1 MGITKKITDGQQ
13 NGILGFLN
21 RLANTDSLIGFLFIL
36 PSLIGFTIFYA
47 YPAGRAVYISFL
59 EWNLLTDANYVG
71 LDNYKSLF
79 DDKRFW
85 DSLRITM
92 FYVLWNIPL
101 QTVIAIFIAVMLERF
116 SNAISTVM
124 RSIVILPWLMPN
136 IVVGLL
142 WLWLLDPSIGLINE
156 FLIAI
161 GIGKQSFMGSPGQ
174 AIESIAAINIWRHT
188 GYTAILIFAGL
199 KTIPKGLYEASSI
212 DGANAL
218 KQFESITLPLLRP
231 VLVFVLVTSV
241 IGSFQVFDTVA
252 ITTEGGPAGSTR
264 VIIYYIFEQVFA
276 RRINMGMA
284 TAASVV
290 LFLILITVTV
300 VQMQFLRASQS
311 DLADYQ

>member
-1 MGITKKITDGQQ
+1 MDMTKKVVDSPQSSIVH
-13 NGILGFLN
+13 FLN
-21 RLANTDSLIGFLFIL
+21 RLANSETLIGFLFIL
-36 PSLIGFTIFYA
+36 PSLIGFAIFYA
-47 YPAGRAVYISFL
+47 YPAGRAVYISL
-59 EWNLLTDANYVG
+59 LKWNLLTDPEYVG
-71 LDNYKSLF
+71 LENYRTLF
-79 DDKRFW
+79 NDKRFW
-85 DSLRITM
+85 ESLRITM
-92 FYVLWNIPL
+92 AYVLWNIPL
-101 QTVIAIFIAVMLERF
+101 QTGFAIFIAVMLERF
-116 SNAISTVM
+116 SNALSTVM
-124 RSIVILPWLMPN
+124 RSIMILPWLMPN

-142 WLWLLDPSIGLINE
+142 WLWILDPSIGLMNE

-161 GIGKQSFMGSPGQ
+161 GVGKQSFMGSPGQ

-188 GYTAILIFAGL
+188 GYTAILVFAGL
-199 KTIPKGLYEASSI
+199 KTIPKGLYEAASI

-218 KQFESITLPLLRP
+218 KQFQSITLPLLRP

-300 VQMQFLRASQS
+300 VQMRFLRASES